1 MSDTVIHTGGCL
13 CGAIRFKATGP
24 ARKPHTCSCKMC
36 QRHSG
41 ALTTVW
47 VEFPAD
53 AVSWTGAGGTP
64 ATYRS
69 SDYSSRAFC
78 PTCGSTLGA
87 IDDDPVVALL
97 VGAFDDPEAQD
108 LVPTAHSYRGGRPRW
123 WDVTVVRG
131 ASERP
136 KR

>member
-1 MSDTVIHTGGCL
+1 MQSDAVHTGGCL
-13 CGAIRFKATGP
+13 CGAIRFEAKA
-24 ARKPHTCSCKMC
+24 AALRPHSCSCKMC

-47 VEFPAD
+47 VEFPRQ
-53 AVSWTGAGGTP
+53 AVTWTGPGGAP

-78 PTCGSTLGA
+78 PQCGSTLGA

-97 VGAFDDPEAQD
+97 LGGFDNADEAR
-108 LVPTAHSYRGGRPRW
+108 LVPVWHSYRDGAPNW
-123 WDVTVVRG
+123 WHFEIQRD
-131 ASERP
+131 
-136 KR
+136 